1 MQCLL
6 TFLDSGSGTV
16 ISIKYPSTLQ
26 IIFVHIFSQE
36 YENFPF
42 SYNPRGLS
50 IDVNLGRRSDIS
62 GWPALYLSFHSW
74 PKICDRVIPSAPF
87 NADSPQPLSPAQ
99 KLFLPNVQHD
109 LLIHFTYFWRSAFR
123 QNRSSLTEFFWSN
136 RLACFGCFRDI
147 LSFCQAVSA
156 ISPFWHTVCV
166 LDIIVL
172 SWCGIWHYS
181 ILLVA
186 KKFGIFERI
195 LKFNWYIQVEISD
208 DTFTNSLNSK
218 ISTEWMIFIF
228 LKWTIP
234 IMWSSIPNRCRSGL

>member
-1 MQCLL
+1 MTFQGDRQC
-6 TFLDSGSGTV
+6 
-16 ISIKYPSTLQ
+16 I
-26 IIFVHIFSQE
+26 
-36 YENFPF
+36 
-42 SYNPRGLS
+42 
-50 IDVNLGRRSDIS
+50 
-62 GWPALYLSFHSW
+62 LSFHSW
-74 PKICDRVIPSAPF
+74 PKMCDRVIPSAPF
-87 NADSPQPLSPAQ
+87 NADSPETLPSAQ
-99 KLFLPNVQHD
+99 KLFLPTAQHD

-218 ISTEWMIFIF
+218 ISTEWMILIF

-234 IMWSSIPNRCRSGL
+234 IMWSSIPNRSRSSIPNRCRSLIPNRCRSSIPNRCRSSVPNRSRSSIPDRCRSSIPDRCRSSIPDRCRSSI